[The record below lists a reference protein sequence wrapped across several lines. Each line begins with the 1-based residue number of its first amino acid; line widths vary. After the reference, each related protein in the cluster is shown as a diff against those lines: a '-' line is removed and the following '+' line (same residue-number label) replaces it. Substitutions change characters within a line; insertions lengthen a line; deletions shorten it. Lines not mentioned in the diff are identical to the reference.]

1 MRIQYQAQPSGF
13 LDRRAQEVL
22 DFRANILLPVAIV
35 LKIAQTEIVCQQQ
48 GVVGRSADNISRRP
62 EEAADRYRQKQ
73 IGLGQSKRA
82 PVAVGAPQKV
92 TVRFR
97 ESELRQLG
105 EMALARGM
113 TRTQWITSLV
123 RSRLGAPAQQSDGER
138 EELRTIARELNRIGG
153 NINQIARAANAGEGG
168 KAGGSKSGLDEA
180 RLALEALQGE
190 LKGVLDRTSTY
201 WEGRS

>member
-1 MRIQYQAQPSGF
+1 MPTLTLRVSDELALQFAALAATEGGKSALI
-13 LDRRAQEVL
+13 RR
-22 DFRANILLPVAIV
+22 LLESAVGAPE
-35 LKIAQTEIVCQQQ
+35 LKR
-48 GVVGRSADNISRRP
+48 G
-62 EEAADRYRQKQ
+62 
-73 IGLGQSKRA
+73 

-105 EMALARGM
+105 EMAMARGM

-153 NINQIARAANAGEGG
+153 NINQIARAANTGEGG
-168 KAGGSKSGLDEA
+168 NTGGSRSGLEQA

-190 LKGVLDRTSTY
+190 LKSVLDRTSIY
-201 WEGRS
+201 WEGR

>member
-1 MRIQYQAQPSGF
+1 MPTLTLRVSDELALQFAALAATEGGKSALI
-13 LDRRAQEVL
+13 RR
-22 DFRANILLPVAIV
+22 LLESA
-35 LKIAQTEIVCQQQ
+35 
-48 GVVGRSADNISRRP
+48 VGAP
-62 EEAADRYRQKQ
+62 E
-73 IGLGQSKRA
+73 SKRA
-82 PVAVGAPQKV
+82 PVGIGAPQKV

-97 ESELRQLG
+97 ESEMHQIR
-105 EMALARGM
+105 EMATARGM

-123 RSRLGAPAQQSDGER
+123 RSRLGAPAQQSHGER

-153 NINQIARAANAGEGG
+153 NINQIARAAYAGEGG
-168 KAGGSKSGLDEA
+168 KTGGSKSGLYEA

>member
-1 MRIQYQAQPSGF
+1 MPTLTLRVSDELALQFAALAATEGGKSALI
-13 LDRRAQEVL
+13 RR
-22 DFRANILLPVAIV
+22 LLEGA
-35 LKIAQTEIVCQQQ
+35 
-48 GVVGRSADNISRRP
+48 VGAP
-62 EEAADRYRQKQ
+62 E
-73 IGLGQSKRA
+73 SKRA

-105 EMALARGM
+105 EMATSRGM

-138 EELRTIARELNRIGG
+138 EALRAIARELNRIGG
-153 NINQIARAANAGEGG
+153 NINQIARAANRSE
-168 KAGGSKSGLDEA
+168 LDPGADSWRMLNET
-180 RLALEALQGE
+180 RVALEALQGE

-201 WEGRS
+201 WEGR

>member
-1 MRIQYQAQPSGF
+1 MPTLTLRVSDELALQFAALAATEGGKSVLI
-13 LDRRAQEVL
+13 RR
-22 DFRANILLPVAIV
+22 LLEGA
-35 LKIAQTEIVCQQQ
+35 
-48 GVVGRSADNISRRP
+48 VGAP
-62 EEAADRYRQKQ
+62 E
-73 IGLGQSKRA
+73 SKRA

-138 EELRTIARELNRIGG
+138 EELRAIARELNRIGG
-153 NINQIARAANAGEGG
+153 NINQIARAANAGDSA
-168 KAGGSKSGLDEA
+168 KAGGSRSGLDEA
-180 RLALEALQGE
+180 RMALEALQGE
-190 LKGVLDRTSTY
+190 LKGVLDRTSNY
-201 WEGRS
+201 WEGR

>member
-1 MRIQYQAQPSGF
+1 MPTLTLRVSDELALQFAALAATEGGKSALI
-13 LDRRAQEVL
+13 RRL
-22 DFRANILLPVAIV
+22 M
-35 LKIAQTEIVCQQQ
+35 
-48 GVVGRSADNISRRP
+48 
-62 EEAADRYRQKQ
+62 EAA
-73 IGLGQSKRA
+73 IGAPESKRA

-97 ESELRQLG
+97 DSEMNQLR
-105 EMALARGM
+105 ELASVRGM

-153 NINQIARAANAGEGG
+153 NINQIARSANRGE
-168 KAGGSKSGLDEA
+168 LDPGAESWKMLA
-180 RLALEALQGE
+180 ETRFALEALQGE

-201 WEGRS
+201 WEGR

>member
-1 MRIQYQAQPSGF
+1 MPTLTLRVSDELALKFAALAATEGGKSALI
-13 LDRRAQEVL
+13 RRMLESAVGAQE
-22 DFRANILLPVAIV
+22 
-35 LKIAQTEIVCQQQ
+35 
-48 GVVGRSADNISRRP
+48 
-62 EEAADRYRQKQ
+62 
-73 IGLGQSKRA
+73 SKRA
-82 PVAVGAPQKV
+82 PVAVGSPQKV

-138 EELRTIARELNRIGG
+138 EELRAIARELNRIGG
-153 NINQIARAANAGEGG
+153 NINQIARAANAGDSA

-190 LKGVLDRTSTY
+190 LKGVVDRTSTY
-201 WEGRS
+201 WEGR

>member
-1 MRIQYQAQPSGF
+1 MPTLTLRVSDELALQFAALAATEGGKSALI
-13 LDRRAQEVL
+13 RR
-22 DFRANILLPVAIV
+22 LLEGA
-35 LKIAQTEIVCQQQ
+35 
-48 GVVGRSADNISRRP
+48 VGEP
-62 EEAADRYRQKQ
+62 
-73 IGLGQSKRA
+73 GSKRA
-82 PVAVGAPQKV
+82 PVAVGAPEKV

-105 EMALARGM
+105 ELADARGM

-153 NINQIARAANAGEGG
+153 NINQIARAANADEGA
-168 KAGGSKSGLDEA
+168 KAGTSKSGLDAA

-190 LKGVLDRTSTY
+190 LKGVLDRTSAY
-201 WEGRS
+201 WEGR

>member
-1 MRIQYQAQPSGF
+1 MPTLTLRVSDELALQFAALAATEGGKSALI
-13 LDRRAQEVL
+13 RR
-22 DFRANILLPVAIV
+22 LLESA
-35 LKIAQTEIVCQQQ
+35 
-48 GVVGRSADNISRRP
+48 VGAP
-62 EEAADRYRQKQ
+62 E
-73 IGLGQSKRA
+73 SKRA

-105 EMALARGM
+105 EMASARGM

-138 EELRTIARELNRIGG
+138 EELRAIARELNRIGG
-153 NINQIARAANAGEGG
+153 NINQTARAANAGEVGG
-168 KAGGSKSGLDEA
+168 TGGFKSGLEQA

-190 LKGVLDRTSTY
+190 LKNVLDRTSTY
-201 WEGRS
+201 WEGR